1 MWKVSPKRGRN
12 SLSHL
17 QAQPLFQLRHK
28 LPPLSPSSC
37 PSPSSYVGG
46 SCPWVVPNCNE
57 LTISALRS
65 CQSLEACLVCFE
77 DL

>member
-1 MWKVSPKRGRN
+1 MESQARERN

-17 QAQPLFQLRHK
+17 QTQPLFRLRPK
-28 LPPLSPSSC
+28 LPPLSPSSG

-46 SCPWVVPNCNE
+46 LRPRVVPNCGE

-65 CQSLEACLVCFE
+65 CQGLEACLVCFE